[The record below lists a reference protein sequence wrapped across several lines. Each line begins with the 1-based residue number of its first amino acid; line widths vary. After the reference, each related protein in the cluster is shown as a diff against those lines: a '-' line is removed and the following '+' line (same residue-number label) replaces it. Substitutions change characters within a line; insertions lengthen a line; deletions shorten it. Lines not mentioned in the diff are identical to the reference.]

1 MKTKSCDPK
10 RGKPLRL
17 FYSCLFYTIQ
27 TVENRCG
34 LIKILPLGKLFPLT
48 ASTKEGI
55 LFQKVGAGC
64 CPRPGSTPYLVAV
77 E

>member
-1 MKTKSCDPK
+1 MIPNVENPCVFFIP
-10 RGKPLRL
+10 
-17 FYSCLFYTIQ
+17 LFYTIQ

-34 LIKILPLGKLFPLT
+34 LIRILPLGKLFPLT

-55 LFQKVGAGC
+55 VSEGRGLMAYS
-64 CPRPGSTPYLVAV
+64 PPGSTPYLVAV